1 MGAFGADFAD
11 SLGDDAQR
19 VDVEAGI
26 GLVEDREFGFED
38 RHLHDLVAL
47 LLAAGESLVEV
58 AVDERR
64 IHPETL
70 HPLHGGEAEFEH
82 RQVDAL
88 ALRQGLAEELD
99 HRDAGDLLGIWKAR
113 NMPAFAG

>member
-1 MGAFGADFAD
+1 MP
-11 SLGDDAQR
+11 LGDDPQR
-19 VDVEAGI
+19 VDVEAGV
-26 GLVEDREFGFED
+26 GLVEDGEFGFED

-64 IHPETL
+64 VHAEPL
-70 HPLHGGEAEFEH
+70 HPVHRGEAQFEH

-88 ALRQGLAEELD
+88 AGRQGLAEELD
-99 HRDAGDLLGIWKAR
+99 DRDAGDLLGVLEGEEH
-113 NMPAFAG
+113 AGLGPLVGAASR